1 MNKSKLMQ
9 QLETLTSEQI
19 EITAAYFHKHC
30 KIITFAECIEICFGK
45 DSDQGT
51 VNNREL
57 SAHRVKI
64 LMEGGMHVKK
74 VK

>member
-1 MNKSKLMQ
+1 MQ